1 MSEESH
7 PEKNDELRSF
17 IAGTLRSIMNGISD
31 AQPDAR
37 VVSAH
42 GTGVFAFNSPT
53 AVSFDI
59 AVTAERTGSKK
70 GGFEVKVLSLGA
82 NAGADTGSKNST
94 VSRIQFTV
102 PTGFKRNKND

>member
-1 MSEESH
+1 MSDNDED
-7 PEKNDELRSF
+7 PDELRAF

-37 VVSAH
+37 IKSAH
-42 GTGVFAFNSPT
+42 GTGEFAFNGPNEV
-53 AVSFDI
+53 AFDI
-59 AVTAERTGSKK
+59 AVSAERAGTKK

-82 NAGADTGSKNST
+82 NAGGDTKTTNST

-102 PTGFKRNKND
+102 PTGYKRNRND